1 MKLIEA
7 LEIVRKDTAEGA
19 KPFRV
24 SLVCS
29 FTPAHLQTFLHANL
43 KLALPDRRIAI
54 KPGLYG
60 DFWGSIARIEKD
72 SPDAAVLVL
81 EWSDLD
87 PRLGLRSLGEWSP
100 PALEDILRNARS
112 RAAQFRD
119 AVERAA
125 GGIPLAICFPTLPL
139 PPVSY
144 TPGWRGGVLDL
155 ALRAEISGISL
166 YCAESTK
173 AGVLNSQALD
183 LDSALANRFDA
194 KAELA
199 SGFPYRLPHASMIAA
214 MLTRLIQPPAPKK
227 GLITDLDDTVWSGI
241 LGEVGVEGVSWTL
254 ENHSHVHAVYQK
266 MLHALSETGV
276 LVGVASKNDG
286 QLVEKA
292 LERSDMILPRKV
304 IFPVEANWGP
314 KSESVR
320 KILKT
325 WNVGEDSVAFVDD
338 SPMELA
344 EVKAIYPKVECLLF
358 PKEDP
363 QAIEALLFRLRD
375 LFGKSALSEEDAI
388 RRDSIIQAQSV
399 ERETESNGEVSE
411 DFLRAA
417 DAEITM
423 SFAKDPLDPRALDLV
438 NKTNQFNLNGR
449 RYAEKEWQ
457 DFVQDAGTVLL
468 VVSYKDKYGPLGKI
482 AVLAGRVAASVLTLD
497 AWVMSCRAFS
507 RRIEH
512 RCLEELFTRFSLKE
526 IVCDFVSTAKNGP
539 IREFLTDALGH
550 ELQTNCVISQS
561 AYMANRRDTFQK
573 VLELTHG

>member
-7 LEIVRKDTAEGA
+7 LEMVRKDTAEGA

-29 FTPAHLQTFLHANL
+29 FTPAHLQTFLQANL
-43 KLALPDRRIAI
+43 KLALPDRHIAI

-60 DFWGSIARIEKD
+60 DFWGSIERIGKD
-72 SPDAAVLVL
+72 NPDAAVLVM

-100 PALEDILRNARS
+100 TAMEDILRNARS

-119 AVERAA
+119 AIERAA
-125 GGIPLAICFPTLPL
+125 SSIPLAICFPTLPL
-139 PPVSY
+139 PPISY
-144 TPGWRGGVLDL
+144 TPGWRGSALDL
-155 ALRAEISGISL
+155 ALRAEISGTSL
-166 YCAESTK
+166 YCVERTK

-183 LDSALANRFDA
+183 LGSALASRFDV

-199 SGFPYRLPHASMIAA
+199 SGFPYRLPHASVMAA
-214 MLTRLIQPPAPKK
+214 MLARLIQPPAPKK

-241 LGEVGVEGVSWTL
+241 LGEIGVEGVSWNL
-254 ENHSHVHAVYQK
+254 ENHSHMHAVYQK
-266 MLHALSETGV
+266 LLHALSETGV
-276 LVGVASKNDG
+276 LLGVASKNDG
-286 QLVEKA
+286 QLAQQA

-325 WNVGEDSVAFVDD
+325 WNVGEESVVFVDD

-344 EVKAIYPKVECLLF
+344 EVKAGCPKVECLLF

-363 QAIEALLFRLRD
+363 QAIEALLFKLRD

-388 RRDSIIQAQSV
+388 RRDSIIQAQSM
-399 ERETESNGEVSE
+399 ERETKSNGEVSE

-417 DAEITM
+417 DAEITL
-423 SFAKDPLDPRALDLV
+423 SFAKDPLDPRALELV

-457 DFVQDAGTVLL
+457 DFVHDAGTVLI

-482 AVLAGRVAASVLTLD
+482 AVLAGCVDGSVLTLD

-512 RCLEELFTRFSLKE
+512 RCLEELFARFGLKE
-526 IVCDFVSTAKNGP
+526 IVCDFVATAKNGP
-539 IREFLTDALGH
+539 TREFLRDVLGH
-550 ELQTNCVISQS
+550 EPQANCVISRS